1 MSQDKSHSIKIE
13 FEDNDY
19 LPYLYGHH
27 NSNLAHIEKALDVTL
42 DSFGNIIQITGSR
55 DNAATAKHTIEA
67 LYRRIANDTAPDR
80 DVSVG
85 MVKDALRWAST
96 SETGMKAFANA
107 DDAVETWRKTVTA
120 KSAGQHSEAKWRQG
134 SRSQHARHN

>member
-55 DNAATAKHTIEA
+55 DNAATAKNTIEA
-67 LYRRIANDTAPDR
+67 LYRRIANDTGPT
-80 DVSVG
+80 VMFPSVWS
-85 MVKDALRWAST
+85 RT
-96 SETGMKAFANA
+96 PC
-107 DDAVETWRKTVTA
+107 
-120 KSAGQHSEAKWRQG
+120 AGPAQ
-134 SRSQHARHN
+134 ARPA